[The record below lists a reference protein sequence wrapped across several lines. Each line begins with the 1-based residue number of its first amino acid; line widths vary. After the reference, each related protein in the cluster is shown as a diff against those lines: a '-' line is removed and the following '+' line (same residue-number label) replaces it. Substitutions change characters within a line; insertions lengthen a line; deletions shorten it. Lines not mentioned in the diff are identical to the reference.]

1 MTMKYKLSTSIGAM
15 AVALTTVAY
24 AQVDTITVTAQKRE
38 ENVQDV
44 PIAVSAFDG
53 NMQKE
58 RAVTSVAGLSNITPN
73 VSLDA
78 GTPFSGDTA
87 VISAYIRGIGAN
99 DFAFNI
105 DPGVGVYLD
114 GVYLARSIG
123 ANQDLLDVER
133 IEVLKGPQGTLFGR
147 NTIGGAISIV
157 THTPGDEFAFTG
169 DVTTGSFEL
178 LQVRGTVDIPLSD
191 SLKSSVS
198 FSMKDSRGY
207 MKRIPYPGFENYNVE
222 PIQSMRAAIY
232 GSEGDYEGG
241 QGSKNARVK
250 LLYDDG
256 GPFKATLSG
265 DYSFSKQ
272 SQLANKVIATNPAVF
287 AGTYNC
293 AIEGIIAVADECG
306 GGPPSFAYMVGMG
319 GLNWIADLPP
329 IFGVNVDADPF
340 NDRLPYDDRFV
351 TDDIDTT
358 YATGNNVARLENY
371 GVHLTLD
378 FEVAENA
385 ALKLISAYRHLDWD
399 VGMDLD
405 GSPLN
410 FLHTSF
416 TTDQWQFSQEVQLT
430 GSALDDRIHY
440 VFGGYYF
447 IEEGDLHDFVTFA
460 EGLLQVDGPNYLKTK
475 NYAGFGQIDFD
486 VADWLTLSVGGR
498 YTHEKKLFEGAQSDR
513 NGLTYKI
520 LNFIGVPECASIV
533 PTISEACRVAAGFPN
548 PGEPLRYYIAGIQ
561 TKKFN
566 NFSPKVSIQVKP
578 ADGMMLYGSY
588 SEGYRTGGWTTR
600 LSNPLPFAPDFDEE
614 NATSWELGY
623 KSTLADNK
631 ILFNV
636 AAFTTKYEGIQLNFQ
651 QGVSPTVQNAGDARI
666 KGLEIETIYA
676 PGNGFSVNASL
687 GLIDAE
693 YIDVLGPAQVP
704 ANPLQGGIF
713 PGADLPK
720 TPDMKFNVSP
730 RFEFDPGNG
739 ATVVLLADYTH
750 TASMWND
757 TERTFLLQRP
767 STDVVNLSASYQEPN
782 GRWNVTIGGT
792 NITDERYLTTGQAQ
806 IAGGQ
811 IYGTYSRPAEWYA
824 RLGVNF

>member
-1 MTMKYKLSTSIGAM
+1 
-15 AVALTTVAY
+15 
-24 AQVDTITVTAQKRE
+24 
-38 ENVQDV
+38 
-44 PIAVSAFDG
+44 
-53 NMQKE
+53 
-58 RAVTSVAGLSNITPN
+58 
-73 VSLDA
+73 
-78 GTPFSGDTA
+78 
-87 VISAYIRGIGAN
+87 
-99 DFAFNI
+99 
-105 DPGVGVYLD
+105 
-114 GVYLARSIG
+114 
-123 ANQDLLDVER
+123 
-133 IEVLKGPQGTLFGR
+133 
-147 NTIGGAISIV
+147 
-157 THTPGDEFAFTG
+157 
-169 DVTTGSFEL
+169 
-178 LQVRGTVDIPLSD
+178 
-191 SLKSSVS
+191 
-198 FSMKDSRGY
+198 
-207 MKRIPYPGFENYNVE
+207 
-222 PIQSMRAAIY
+222 
-232 GSEGDYEGG
+232 
-241 QGSKNARVK
+241 
-250 LLYDDG
+250 
-256 GPFKATLSG
+256 
-265 DYSFSKQ
+265 
-272 SQLANKVIATNPAVF
+272 
-287 AGTYNC
+287 
-293 AIEGIIAVADECG
+293 
-306 GGPPSFAYMVGMG
+306 
-319 GLNWIADLPP
+319 
-329 IFGVNVDADPF
+329 
-340 NDRLPYDDRFV
+340 
-351 TDDIDTT
+351 
-358 YATGNNVARLENY
+358 
-371 GVHLTLD
+371 
-378 FEVAENA
+378 
-385 ALKLISAYRHLDWD
+385 
-399 VGMDLD
+399 MDLD

>member
-53 NMQKE
+53 NMLKE

-666 KGLEIETIYA
+666 KGIEIETIYV
-676 PGNGFSVNASL
+676 PGGGFTINASA
-687 GLIDAE
+687 GFINAE
-693 YIDVLGPAQVP
+693 
-704 ANPLQGGIF
+704 
-713 PGADLPK
+713 
-720 TPDMKFNVSP
+720 
-730 RFEFDPGNG
+730 
-739 ATVVLLADYTH
+739 
-750 TASMWND
+750 
-757 TERTFLLQRP
+757 
-767 STDVVNLSASYQEPN
+767 
-782 GRWNVTIGGT
+782 
-792 NITDERYLTTGQAQ
+792 
-806 IAGGQ
+806 
-811 IYGTYSRPAEWYA
+811 
-824 RLGVNF
+824 

>member
-1 MTMKYKLSTSIGAM
+1 M
-15 AVALTTVAY
+15 ALTGVAK

-44 PIAVSAFDG
+44 PIAISAFDG
-53 NMQKE
+53 QSLQE

-73 VSLDA
+73 VSLDG
-78 GTPFSGDTA
+78 GTPFSGDPA

-133 IEVLKGPQGTLFGR
+133 VEVLKGPQGTLFGR

-157 THTPGDEFAFTG
+157 THEPGDEFSFSG

-207 MKRIPYPGFENYNVE
+207 MKRIAYPGFEDYNVE

-232 GSEGDYEGG
+232 GNEGDYEGG
-241 QGSKNARVK
+241 VDAKNARVK
-250 LLYDDG
+250 LLYDNG

-272 SQLANKVIATNPAVF
+272 SQLANKVIATNGAVF

-293 AIEGIIAVADECG
+293 AIEGVIAVADECG

-319 GLNWIADLPP
+319 GLDWIADLPP
-329 IFGVNVDADPF
+329 LFGVNVDADPF
-340 NDRLPYDDRFV
+340 NDRLPYDDRFL
-351 TDDIDTT
+351 TGDIDTT

-378 FEVAENA
+378 FDLAENT

-416 TTDQWQFSQEVQLT
+416 TTDQWQFSQEAQIT
-430 GSALDDRIHY
+430 GSFLDDRVRY
-440 VFGGYYF
+440 VVGGYYF
-447 IEEGDLHDFVTFA
+447 VEEGDLHDFVTFA

-486 VADWLTLSVGGR
+486 VTEWLTITAGGR
-498 YTHEKKLFEGAQSDR
+498 YTHEEKQFEGAQSDR
-513 NGLTYKI
+513 NGLNYKI
-520 LNFIGVPECASIV
+520 LNFVGVPECASIT
-533 PTISEACRVAAGFPN
+533 PTISEACRIAAGFPVA
-548 PGEPLRYYIAGIQ
+548 GEPLRYYVAGIQ
-561 TKKFN
+561 EKSFSD
-566 NFSPKVSIQVKP
+566 FSPKVSVQVKP
-578 ADGMMLYGSY
+578 ADGLMVYGSY
-588 SEGYRTGGWTTR
+588 SQGYRTGGWTTR
-600 LSNPLPFAPDFDEE
+600 LSNPLDFAPDFDEE
-614 NATSWELGY
+614 NATSWEAGF
-623 KSTLADNK
+623 KSTFADNR
-631 ILFNV
+631 ILLNA

-666 KGLEIETIYA
+666 KGLEVETVFA
-676 PGNGFSVNASL
+676 PGNGFSINASV

-693 YIDVLGPAQVP
+693 YTDVLGPAQVP

-720 TPDMKFNVSP
+720 TPDFKFNVSP
-730 RFEFDPGNG
+730 RFEFNPGNG
-739 ATVVLLADYTH
+739 ATVILLADYTH
-750 TASMWND
+750 TSSMWND
-757 TERTFLLQRP
+757 TERTFLLERP
-767 STDVVNLSASYQEPN
+767 ATDILNLSATYREPD
-782 GRWNVTIGGT
+782 GRWYVTVGGT
-792 NITDERYLTTGQAQ
+792 NLTDERYLTTGQAQ

-824 RLGVNF
+824 RLGVDF